1 MYPVSSSASVTRY
14 ISRSAKLRKMASIKA
29 LVANANKL
37 AAANDFSAALTLCE
51 KGLSTTE
58 GNQFFPLVSMHGFC
72 AMSLEKYVKAE
83 KSFVAAKLLEA
94 NPQMHQKNVKYLADT
109 YAALGQWQQHAEE
122 LSHLYRI
129 AKEYVNNNVGVAL
142 LLLL

>member
-1 MYPVSSSASVTRY
+1 
-14 ISRSAKLRKMASIKA
+14 MASIKA